1 MLGVAKLCVCW
12 GGGLLVID
20 KELEKFEV
28 LIKIQVGELL
38 EDEWEEQLLS
48 PPYEVRSF
56 IS

>member
-1 MLGVAKLCVCW
+1 MCVL

-38 EDEWEEQLLS
+38 EDECEEQLLS

>member
-1 MLGVAKLCVCW
+1 MCV
-12 GGGLLVID
+12 GEGGLLVID

-48 PPYEVRSF
+48 PPCEASSF